1 MKKRTR
7 SILQELNDLGSSR
20 NADYIIEQ
28 RGANLIE
35 SATNLLTLISQTYD
49 ADTAGEIERRFINA
63 VKSGDVRKFKR
74 GIQKVI
80 ENKNNDI
87 K

>member
-28 RGANLIE
+28 RGASLVE
-35 SATNLLTLISQTYD
+35 SATNLLALISQTYD

-63 VKSGDVRKFKR
+63 IKSGDVRKFKR

-87 K
+87 

>member
-7 SILQELNDLGSSR
+7 SILQELNDLGASR
-20 NADYIIEQ
+20 NSEYIIEQ
-28 RGANLIE
+28 RGANIVE
-35 SATNLLTLISQTYD
+35 SATNLLALIGQTYD
-49 ADTAGEIERRFINA
+49 SSTAGEIERRFINA
-63 VKSGDVRKFKR
+63 IKSGDVKKFKR

-80 ENKNNDI
+80 ENKNND

>member
-20 NADYIIEQ
+20 NSDYIIEQ

-35 SATNLLTLISQTYD
+35 SATNLLSLIAQTYD
-49 ADTAGEIERRFINA
+49 SETAGEIERRFINA
-63 VKSGDVRKFKR
+63 IKSGDVKKFKR
-74 GIQKVI
+74 GITKVI
-80 ENKNNDI
+80 ENKND

>member
-20 NADYIIEQ
+20 NADHIIEQ

-87 K
+87 

>member
-1 MKKRTR
+1 MKRRTR

-28 RGANLIE
+28 RGANLVE
-35 SATNLLTLISQTYD
+35 SATNLLTLIGQTYD

-63 VKSGDVRKFKR
+63 IKSGDVRKFKR
-74 GIQKVI
+74 GIQKII
-80 ENKNNDI
+80 ESKNNDS
-87 K
+87 

>member
-7 SILQELNDLGSSR
+7 SILQELNDLGASR
-20 NADYIIEQ
+20 NSEYIIEQ
-28 RGANLIE
+28 RGANIVE
-35 SATNLLTLISQTYD
+35 SATNLLALIGQTYD
-49 ADTAGEIERRFINA
+49 SSTAGEIERRFINA
-63 VKSGDVRKFKR
+63 IKSGDVKKFKR

-80 ENKNNDI
+80 ENKKND